1 MSKKI
6 VKKKNQPWWEE
17 VIDTPETEYVEENF
31 YVEES
36 AIKNK
41 DLIRM
46 DLNIVQFPIF
56 SKNTKRKVNQVIK
69 YVFNKNRDTYITVTP
84 SAGNYIP
91 GEAEEKVFIALMQLM
106 KEKGMPQR
114 FIVSSVEVRDKLNFN
129 TIRYGDLI
137 KSSLLRLAET
147 NYNFKNTMYSSEFKG
162 ILNTEV
168 STPILSL
175 EIITLSLKQNQ
186 KYRNEYNDGRIKEV
200 YKISISDHFYQN
212 IIQKGY
218 MVYNSKI
225 LLDISTST
233 ARTIYMLIEKLRFEK
248 LYLKIDTIFL
258 IKRIPLKYDK
268 KNLNSTIKT
277 LEKAFNELKEKNLI
291 ENFKFLKE
299 STWEKSEIEIF
310 FAEASNKDKQER
322 FFEDFND
329 FRSLS
334 TDMTISDTEHEIIE
348 QEIQDLK
355 SKIETLNTTS
365 EIVEKLKAEDEEEEI
380 LNIEDVTV
388 EMVREIFELLPSV
401 AKKLKSMPKT
411 IQDSIPKYG
420 FKSVKAAAIYL
431 SKQKNLKSPRAY
443 FLKSLEK
450 KWYEDIAD
458 IIQTPKKAVLEL
470 SDGVLEN
477 SFNPSNEDSQKNRF
491 SENVFNEFQK
501 LDEKVRNGIESY
513 AYREYI
519 ARCGAETKV
528 QKLAFLAGR
537 KSIITEF
544 LIKYP
549 RVLSESSEGEIQNL
563 NSKINSKI
571 EEIQEIEVVQKNDE
585 TQQPKVVEG
594 NKPLEKS
601 EDVEKTPLNDI
612 QKLNEFINTA
622 IEVYKVVLNLS
633 DEKILEIK
641 REVVNELIEKFL
653 NNSLTLEDIKS
664 IIYKKVM

>member
-1 MSKKI
+1 MKKI
-6 VKKKNQPWWEE
+6 KKNLDNYLDVET
-17 VIDTPETEYVEENF
+17 IDTGETFYLEEELYVDEN
-31 YVEES
+31 S
-36 AIKNK
+36 IKNK
-41 DLIRM
+41 SLVRVDI
-46 DLNIVQFPIF
+46 NIVQFPIF
-56 SKNTKRKVNQVIK
+56 SKNTKKRKNEITS
-69 YVFNKNRDTYITVTP
+69 YYFNKNRDTFITVTP
-84 SAGNYIP
+84 SAGEYIP
-91 GEAEEKVFIALMQLM
+91 GETEEIIFIALMSIM
-106 KEKGMPQR
+106 KKNGMKQE
-114 FIVSSVEVRDKLNFN
+114 FYTTSSEIKSEAKIHSKN
-129 TIRYGDLI
+129 YGSII
-137 KSSLLRLAET
+137 KSSLARLSST
-147 NYNFKNTMYSSEFKG
+147 NYVFKNTMYSSDFKG
-162 ILNTEV
+162 ILSEEVNT
-168 STPILSL
+168 SILSFRARNL
-175 EIITLSLKQNQ
+175 LDKKFKHL
-186 KYRNEYNDGRIKEV
+186 RNEFNDKRIKEA
-200 YKISISDHFYQN
+200 YWIKISDHFYN
-212 IIQKGY
+212 NMIKKGY
-218 MVYNSKI
+218 LVYDSNLLLEINS
-225 LLDISTST
+225 SV
-233 ARTIYMLIEKLRFEK
+233 ARTIYMLIEKLRFNKSK
-248 LYLKIDTIFL
+248 LTIDTVFL
-258 IKRIPLKYDK
+258 IKRIPLKFEK
-268 KNLNSTIKT
+268 RNLHQTIKT
-277 LEKAFNELKEKNLI
+277 LESAFEELKNKNLI

-299 STWEKSEIEIF
+299 TTWEKSEIEIDF
-310 FAEASNKDKQER
+310 SEITILDKQER

-365 EIVEKLKAEDEEEEI
+365 EIVEKLKAEDEEI
-380 LNIEDVTV
+380 LTIEDVTV

-470 SDGVLEN
+470 SDGVSEN

-571 EEIQEIEVVQKNDE
+571 EEIQEVEVLQKNDE
-585 TQQPKVVEG
+585 TQQPKVVEE
-594 NKPLEKS
+594 NKHLEES
-601 EDVEKTPLNDI
+601 TTSEKTPLNDI

-641 REVVNELIEKFL
+641 REIVNELIEKFL

>member
-1 MSKKI
+1 MSEWI
-6 VKKKNQPWWEE
+6 EDE
-17 VIDTPETEYVEENF
+17 IIDTPETEIIEENI
-31 YVEES
+31 YVDENL
-36 AIKNK
+36 IKNK
-41 DLIRM
+41 SLVRVDMNVIQYPL
-46 DLNIVQFPIF
+46 F
-56 SKNTKRKVNQVIK
+56 SKNTKRKINQIIK
-69 YVFNKNRDTYITVTP
+69 YYFNSNRDTYITVSP
-84 SAGNYIP
+84 IAGDYIP
-91 GEAEEKVFIALMQLM
+91 GEAEEKVFIALMKIM
-106 KEKGMPQR
+106 KLKGMPKK
-114 FIVSSVEVRDKLNFN
+114 FIVTSSDLKKELHLNTKAYSTVIRD
-129 TIRYGDLI
+129 
-137 KSSLLRLAET
+137 SLKRLASAKYE
-147 NYNFKNTMYSSEFKG
+147 FKNTLYSNKNNGVLTKETHTSIMELQILVLDESENKN
-162 ILNTEV
+162 LR
-168 STPILSL
+168 
-175 EIITLSLKQNQ
+175 K
-186 KYRNEYNDGRIKEV
+186 EYKDKRIKEV
-200 YKISISDHFYQN
+200 YEIVISDHFYDN
-212 IIQKGY
+212 IVTKGY
-218 MVYNSKI
+218 LVYDSDI
-225 LLDISTST
+225 LLSFDSSTT
-233 ARTIYMLIEKLRFEK
+233 RTIYMLIEKLRYNE
-248 LYLKIDTIFL
+248 LYLKVDIIFL
-258 IKRIPLKYDK
+258 IKRIPLRWDK
-268 KNLNSTIKT
+268 RNLSQTIKA
-277 LEKAFNELKEKNLI
+277 LEKAFEELKFKNLI
-291 ENFKFLKE
+291 DDFKILKE
-299 STWEKSEIEIF
+299 TTWEKSELEIF
-310 FAEASNKDKQER
+310 FPESVVHAKQDR
-322 FFEDFND
+322 FYGDFND
-329 FRSLS
+329 FRNLS
-334 TDMTISDTEHEIIE
+334 TKMIISGTEHEIIE

-355 SKIETLNTTS
+355 SKIETIDIAS
-365 EIVEKLKAEDEEEEI
+365 EVVSE
-380 LNIEDVTV
+380 IEDVTV

-470 SDGVLEN
+470 SDGVSEN
-477 SFNPSNEDSQKNRF
+477 SFNPLNEESQKNRF

-571 EEIQEIEVVQKNDE
+571 EEVQEVEVLQKNDE
-585 TQQPKVVEG
+585 TQQPKVVEE
-594 NKPLEKS
+594 NKHLEES
-601 EDVEKTPLNDI
+601 TTSEKTPLNDI

-641 REVVNELIEKFL
+641 REIVNELIEKFL

>member
-1 MSKKI
+1 MKKI
-6 VKKKNQPWWEE
+6 KKNLDNYLDVET
-17 VIDTPETEYVEENF
+17 IDTGETFYLEEELYVDEN
-31 YVEES
+31 S
-36 AIKNK
+36 IKNK
-41 DLIRM
+41 SLVRVDI
-46 DLNIVQFPIF
+46 NIVQFPIF
-56 SKNTKRKVNQVIK
+56 SKNTKKRKNEITS
-69 YVFNKNRDTYITVTP
+69 YYFNKNRDTFITVTP
-84 SAGNYIP
+84 SAGEYIP
-91 GEAEEKVFIALMQLM
+91 GETEEIIFIALMSIM
-106 KEKGMPQR
+106 KKNGMKQE
-114 FIVSSVEVRDKLNFN
+114 FYTTSSEIKSEAKIHSKN
-129 TIRYGDLI
+129 YGSII
-137 KSSLLRLAET
+137 KSSLARLSST
-147 NYNFKNTMYSSEFKG
+147 NYVFKNTMYSSDFKG
-162 ILNTEV
+162 ILSEEVNT
-168 STPILSL
+168 SILSFRARNL
-175 EIITLSLKQNQ
+175 LDKKFKHL
-186 KYRNEYNDGRIKEV
+186 RNEFNDKRIKEA
-200 YKISISDHFYQN
+200 YWIKISDHFYN
-212 IIQKGY
+212 NMIKKGY
-218 MVYNSKI
+218 LVYDSNLLLEINS
-225 LLDISTST
+225 SV
-233 ARTIYMLIEKLRFEK
+233 ARTIYMLIEKLRFNKSK
-248 LYLKIDTIFL
+248 LTIDTVFL
-258 IKRIPLKYDK
+258 IKRIPLKFEK
-268 KNLNSTIKT
+268 RNLHQTIKT
-277 LEKAFNELKEKNLI
+277 LESAFEELKNKNLI

-299 STWEKSEIEIF
+299 TTWEKSEIEIDF
-310 FAEASNKDKQER
+310 SEITILDKQER

-365 EIVEKLKAEDEEEEI
+365 EIVEKLKAEDEEI
-380 LNIEDVTV
+380 LTIEDVTV

-470 SDGVLEN
+470 SDGVSEN
-477 SFNPSNEDSQKNRF
+477 SFNPLNEESQKNRF

-571 EEIQEIEVVQKNDE
+571 EEVQEVEVLQKNDE
-585 TQQPKVVEG
+585 TQQPKVVEE
-594 NKPLEKS
+594 NKHLEES
-601 EDVEKTPLNDI
+601 TTSEKTPLNDI

-641 REVVNELIEKFL
+641 REIVNELIEKFL